1 MVTRSASRK
10 ASAADPLR
18 PSATAVDV
26 TKKDLPAA
34 SYAALATSTTILFHS
49 LSEVQCSTLESTYT
63 SVAL

>member
-34 SYAALATSTTILFHS
+34 SYAALATR
-49 LSEVQCSTLESTYT
+49 EVQCSTLESTYT